1 MENRDE
7 IAFTLVVVFGS
18 NRKRKD
24 CKCKSAKEAEVYEAV
39 EAAFGRLDREELIR
53 KRDEIRM
60 QLVRLDAMI
69 ECKDG
74 EEKDRLILDRAE
86 TADQEMRIRL
96 LMEMVDGEQR
106 EESNDPA
113 CRDYEEFFRRTREE
127 CECLAEKVL
136 RYVDR
141 VMVWDDK
148 IVIEIKGG
156 VKVTV
161 ENNKD

>member
-24 CKCKSAKEAEVYEAV
+24 CKCKSAKEAEIYKAV

-106 EESNDPA
+106 EESEDPA

-127 CECLAEKVL
+127 CESLTEKVL

-141 VMVWDDK
+141 VMVWDEK
-148 IVIEIKGG
+148 IEVLIKGG

>member
-1 MENRDE
+1 MKTFIQTELKN
-7 IAFTLVVVFGS
+7 TYGT
-18 NRKRKD
+18 
-24 CKCKSAKEAEVYEAV
+24 EAEIYKAV

-96 LMEMVDGEQR
+96 LMEMVDG
-106 EESNDPA
+106 
-113 CRDYEEFFRRTREE
+113 
-127 CECLAEKVL
+127 
-136 RYVDR
+136 
-141 VMVWDDK
+141 
-148 IVIEIKGG
+148 
-156 VKVTV
+156 
-161 ENNKD
+161 